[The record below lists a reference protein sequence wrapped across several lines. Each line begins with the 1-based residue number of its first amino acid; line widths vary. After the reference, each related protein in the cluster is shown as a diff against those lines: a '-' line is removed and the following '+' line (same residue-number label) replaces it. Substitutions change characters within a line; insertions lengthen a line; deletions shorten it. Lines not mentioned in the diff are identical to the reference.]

1 MERLGQV
8 LSCRRSPMAL
18 ADCPTEVAL
27 KQGRIAQGQEA
38 IIERKDG
45 TRIPIIPYPT
55 PLRDE
60 TGAIVGVVNMTVDI
74 SERKKAELAL
84 AERNIQLA
92 LAGRAALVGSWAYDT
107 ATEIMRISE
116 GYAAIHG
123 LPEGTVE
130 VARSLCLATVHS
142 GDIGRLVQSRSD
154 AFRERRREYSVEYRI
169 VRAGG
174 EVRWVETRCFIS
186 YDGEE
191 RPYRVV
197 GVSIDITD
205 RKRVDEQQRKLTAE
219 LDHRVKNVLATVQAI
234 SAQTRQASS
243 SMEQFVGALDGR
255 IRSMGSTHELLSHR
269 RWLGI

>member
-92 LAGRAALVGSWAYDT
+92 LAGRCFEPLAA
-107 ATEIMRISE
+107 
-116 GYAAIHG
+116 G
-123 LPEGTVE
+123 LTP
-130 VARSLCLATVHS
+130 L
-142 GDIGRLVQSRSD
+142 
-154 AFRERRREYSVEYRI
+154 
-169 VRAGG
+169 
-174 EVRWVETRCFIS
+174 
-186 YDGEE
+186 
-191 RPYRVV
+191 
-197 GVSIDITD
+197 
-205 RKRVDEQQRKLTAE
+205 
-219 LDHRVKNVLATVQAI
+219 
-234 SAQTRQASS
+234 QASNS
-243 SMEQFVGALDGR
+243 NSGLSIACHPRSATQFSRAWDR
-255 IRSMGSTHELLSHR
+255 A
-269 RWLGI
+269 